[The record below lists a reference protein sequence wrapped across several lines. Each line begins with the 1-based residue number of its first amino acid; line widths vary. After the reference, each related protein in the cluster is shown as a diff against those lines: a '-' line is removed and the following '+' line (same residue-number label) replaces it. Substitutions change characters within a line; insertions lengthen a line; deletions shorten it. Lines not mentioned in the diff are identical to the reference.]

1 MEFRKLTASDLASL
15 LDLYRQ
21 LDEDDESCTI
31 EQSERVWKE
40 IEENTNIQYFGALD
54 NGKVVSSCYAVDIPN
69 LTRGNR
75 MSIMMPNGSQMTRTV
90 ELQSLTG
97 MLSWNRCTA
106 EEISLKSSKG

>member
-1 MEFRKLTASDLASL
+1 MTVSDLPSL
-15 LDLYRQ
+15 LELYRQ
-21 LDEDDESCTI
+21 LDEDDDQCAF

-90 ELQSLTG
+90 ELQFLTG

-106 EEISLKSSKG
+106 EEISPKTSKK